1 MQRFTAAC
9 AQFAITPMDAAAN
22 TAKAAAWTRRAV
34 DETGAQLVVLPETV
48 TTGFVPDVGPDGL
61 WDTVDALPGRFS
73 EPLQEVAQA
82 LGVYVVFPSYERGAE
97 RGIVYNSAAL
107 IGPIG

>member
-22 TAKAAAWTRRAV
+22 AAKAVAWTRRAV

-61 WDTVDALPGRFS
+61 WDIVDALPGRFS
-73 EPLQEVAQA
+73 EPLQAGCA
-82 LGVYVVFPSYERGAE
+82 GSWASTWSSPPT
-97 RGIVYNSAAL
+97 SAAL
-107 IGPIG
+107 SGASSTTRPR